1 MNDERRATPDRRH
14 KPLSG
19 RRDSDPRAEDPTL
32 AYETRQELGRIRTV
46 LQKLVD
52 TVQALVGTMR
62 KP

>member
-14 KPLSG
+14 KPLGG
-19 RRDSDPRAEDPTL
+19 RRDSDPTAEDRTV

-52 TVQALVGTMR
+52 AMQSLTGTLR

>member
-1 MNDERRATPDRRH
+1 MNDERRATSDRRR

-19 RRDSDPRAEDPTL
+19 RRDSDPRTEDPTL

-52 TVQALVGTMR
+52 AVQTLIGTLR

>member
-1 MNDERRATPDRRH
+1 MNERRAKPDRRQ

-19 RRDSDPRAEDPTL
+19 RRDSDPTTEDRTL
-32 AYETRQELGRIRTV
+32 AYETHQELGRVKTV

-52 TVQALVGTMR
+52 AVQTLTGMLR